1 MGSASYSIN
10 LFGTPLPHLVQLAA
24 RADELG
30 FEAGW
35 LGEHLIRP
43 AQPPGS
49 YPYAP
54 DGSAHEVWPEG
65 TRLNDPWVVLGHLAA
80 VTRRIRLATG
90 VFILPMRNPFA
101 TARAVE
107 TVHALSDGRAMLGI
121 GAGWYREEFEAVG
134 EDFDERGRRM
144 DEIIDI
150 LLRLWSGETF
160 SHAGD
165 FYEFGEVCFGPA
177 VSPPIPVVVG
187 GDSPPALRRA
197 ARVGDAWYST
207 GIGDLGA
214 MMAARDRIES
224 LRAEAGRGS
233 RPFDY
238 YVRITGDLDAANAQ
252 RYCDAGFEHLTLP
265 TNRLWRAAGDLTEKL
280 DILDQLASD
289 LGVAPGPTGAPGY
302 PDAQRRAPSH
312 VGSA

>member
-1 MGSASYSIN
+1 
-10 LFGTPLPHLVQLAA
+10 
-24 RADELG
+24 
-30 FEAGW
+30 
-35 LGEHLIRP
+35 
-43 AQPPGS
+43 
-49 YPYAP
+49 
-54 DGSAHEVWPEG
+54 
-65 TRLNDPWVVLGHLAA
+65 
-80 VTRRIRLATG
+80 
-90 VFILPMRNPFA
+90 
-101 TARAVE
+101 
-107 TVHALSDGRAMLGI
+107 MLGI

-214 MMAARDRIES
+214 MIAARDRIES
-224 LRAEAGRGS
+224 LRAEAGRG
-233 RPFDY
+233 R
-238 YVRITGDLDAANAQ
+238 VRSTTTSGSPATWTPPMRSATAM
-252 RYCDAGFEHLTLP
+252 P
-265 TNRLWRAAGDLTEKL
+265 
-280 DILDQLASD
+280 AS
-289 LGVAPGPTGAPGY
+289 
-302 PDAQRRAPSH
+302 SI
-312 VGSA
+312 